1 MRREIRR
8 QVLGMFKDM
17 DSSQFWKTFRKSC
30 LDDNEEIPDIY
41 LDSNI
46 PKKFLFDFTSSFQN
60 S

>member
-46 PKKFLFDFTSSFQN
+46 PKKFSF
-60 S
+60 